1 MSTIRN
7 VCVYCGSS
15 AGDDARFGDAA
26 EELGRALAAEGV
38 GLVYG
43 GGGEGLMGR
52 LARSTL
58 AAGGYVTGVIPTFL
72 IRKEHALTAAQEMVV
87 VDTMHERKQAMFDRA
102 DAFVALPGGV
112 GTLEEL
118 VEQLTWAQL
127 NRHMKPILIA
137 DIGGFWRP
145 CSRCSPICVSKASS
159 AKASTCVTW
168 RRKESRTCCRC
179 CAPPRAAQ
187 PSASLRTP
195 SLLATCSGEAQEA
208 GDITS
213 WAGALL
219 SPSSRHPRERK
230 FAPMPGE
237 DS

>member
-1 MSTIRN
+1 MSKSEMSAIRN

-15 AGDDARFGDAA
+15 NGNDARFGDAA
-26 EELGRALAAEGV
+26 EELGRALAAGGV

-58 AAGGYVTGVIPTFL
+58 AAGGYVTGIIPNFL
-72 IRKEHALTAAQEMVV
+72 VRKEHALTAAQEMVV

-102 DAFVALPGGV
+102 DAFVALPGGA

-127 NRHMKPILIA
+127 NRHVKPILLA

-145 CSRCSPICVSKASS
+145 LLALFAHMRIKGFIREGFDLRYLVAEQIEDVLPML
-159 AKASTCVTW
+159 
-168 RRKESRTCCRC
+168 
-179 CAPPRAAQ
+179 RAAAERR
-187 PSASLRTP
+187 SAEREP
-195 SLLATCSGEAQEA
+195 QDAV
-208 GDITS
+208 
-213 WAGALL
+213 
-219 SPSSRHPRERK
+219 SPRD
-230 FAPMPGE
+230 M
-237 DS
+237 

>member
-1 MSTIRN
+1 MSAIRN

-26 EELGRALAAEGV
+26 EELGRALAAGGV

-52 LARSTL
+52 LARATL
-58 AAGGYVTGVIPTFL
+58 AADGYVTGVIPSFL
-72 IRKEHALTAAQEMVV
+72 IRKEHALTAAHEVLV
-87 VDTMHERKQAMFDRA
+87 VDSMHERKQAMFDRA
-102 DAFVALPGGV
+102 DAFVALPGGI

-145 CSRCSPICVSKASS
+145 LLALFAHMHIEGFIREGFDMRYLVAERIEDVLPML
-159 AKASTCVTW
+159 
-168 RRKESRTCCRC
+168 
-179 CAPPRAAQ
+179 RAA
-187 PSASLRTP
+187 AERRTADREP
-195 SLLATCSGEAQEA
+195 QDAV
-208 GDITS
+208 
-213 WAGALL
+213 
-219 SPSSRHPRERK
+219 SPRN
-230 FAPMPGE
+230 M
-237 DS
+237 

>member
-15 AGDDARFGDAA
+15 DGDDARFGEAA
-26 EELGRALAAEGV
+26 EELGRALTTERI

-58 AAGGYVTGVIPTFL
+58 AAGGYVTGIIPSFL
-72 IRKEHALTAAQEMVV
+72 IRKERPLTAVQEMLV
-87 VDTMHERKQAMFDRA
+87 VDNMHERKQAMFDRA

-118 VEQLTWAQL
+118 VEQLTWVQL
-127 NRHMKPILIA
+127 NRHAKPILIA

-145 CSRCSPICVSKASS
+145 LLALLAHMRIEGFIREGFEARYLVAERIEDVLPML
-159 AKASTCVTW
+159 
-168 RRKESRTCCRC
+168 
-179 CAPPRAAQ
+179 RAAAERRMAEREPQ
-187 PSASLRTP
+187 AV
-195 SLLATCSGEAQEA
+195 G
-208 GDITS
+208 
-213 WAGALL
+213 
-219 SPSSRHPRERK
+219 SPGK
-230 FAPMPGE
+230 M
-237 DS
+237 